1 MNLRICILISFLYLN
16 LKLVESF
23 GEYLTGRV
31 GKNVRNKME
40 TGDFHYLNSDMDA
53 TDVVKPTKFSLL
65 PDSSTTDSKRPSLFN
80 KLRSSFFKSN
90 PSTPRNSGS
99 SVFDRKSSLISDLRS
114 RISRPATSPKGSSL
128 AEEDGSIPRSAS
140 QDIPSYFDMFLDLRN
155 VSEIELETLPVVQMS
170 SAVEEMVTKVSEKLG
185 HYTGSDYLTNL
196 NRILAFVN
204 RKYELTPFV
213 VYLAG
218 KMLNQMGRKAPN
230 ALNLFIEKKMPFL
243 AKSSESSENKNT
255 ILSLV
260 QVLDLRKLNHTLA
273 EIKGCTECL
282 LKSLEAHLHA
292 GFLDVLYQS
301 TGIDFDELM
310 MFYMIAFNNCPT
322 SDRYASRIVI
332 IFKILMSCTADS
344 LEMNRLVSLRDVEDT
359 LNYEFGKFS
368 QKLYKYF
375 GIED

>member
-140 QDIPSYFDMFLDLRN
+140 QDIPSYFDMFWT
-155 VSEIELETLPVVQMS
+155 LEMFQ
-170 SAVEEMVTKVSEKLG
+170 
-185 HYTGSDYLTNL
+185 
-196 NRILAFVN
+196 
-204 RKYELTPFV
+204 
-213 VYLAG
+213 
-218 KMLNQMGRKAPN
+218 
-230 ALNLFIEKKMPFL
+230 
-243 AKSSESSENKNT
+243 
-255 ILSLV
+255 
-260 QVLDLRKLNHTLA
+260 KLN
-273 EIKGCTECL
+273 
-282 LKSLEAHLHA
+282 
-292 GFLDVLYQS
+292 
-301 TGIDFDELM
+301 
-310 MFYMIAFNNCPT
+310 
-322 SDRYASRIVI
+322 
-332 IFKILMSCTADS
+332 
-344 LEMNRLVSLRDVEDT
+344 
-359 LNYEFGKFS
+359 
-368 QKLYKYF
+368 
-375 GIED
+375 